1 MEGNLSEKY
10 EESKRIQLL
19 LDGLFFNKMGL
30 SCDVVYLPSIFQ
42 HLVVIN
48 IDLSKMYPSLGG
60 NPDTIEELKKGG
72 FHRDLITSLRYIDVL
87 PMDVYTY
94 PVFSLNKKGF
104 DDLDKIRD
112 DVLKSYEEVKD
123 EISHCL
129 TEVDVEWVPDL
140 DTTYN
145 TFLGRDTMDAI
156 DEYILNLDDD
166 ISLAF
171 KPYLHF
177 MYGQGKCDDMSL
189 PSAYKVIDDINPDV
203 KYMRPE
209 RIKK

>member
-1 MEGNLSEKY
+1 MEDNLSDKY

-19 LDGLFFNKMGL
+19 LDGLFFKKMGL

-42 HLVVIN
+42 HLIVVN

-72 FHRDLITSLRYIDVL
+72 FHRDLATSLRYIDVL
-87 PMDVYTY
+87 PMDVYAY
-94 PVFSLNKKGF
+94 PVFSLDKKGF
-104 DDLDKIRD
+104 DDMDMIRD
-112 DVLKSYEEVKD
+112 GVLKSYEKVKGD
-123 EISHCL
+123 IGHCI

-140 DTTYN
+140 DTI
-145 TFLGRDTMDAI
+145 LGRDTMDAI
-156 DEYILNLDDD
+156 DEYTLNLDDD

-171 KPYLHF
+171 KPYLYF

-189 PSAYKVIDDINPDV
+189 PSAYKMIDDINLDV

-209 RIKK
+209 KIKK

>member
-1 MEGNLSEKY
+1 MEDNLSEKY

-48 IDLSKMYPSLGG
+48 IDLSKLYPSLGG
-60 NPDTIEELKKGG
+60 NPDVIEELKKGT
-72 FHRDLITSLRYIDVL
+72 FHKDLSTSLRYIDVL
-87 PMDVYTY
+87 PMNVYAY
-94 PVFSLNKKGF
+94 PVFSLDKKGF
-104 DDLDKIRD
+104 DDLDKIKNG
-112 DVLKSYEEVKD
+112 VLESYVEVKD
-123 EISHCL
+123 EIGHCM
-129 TEVDVEWVPDL
+129 TDVDVKWIPNL
-140 DTTYN
+140 DTI
-145 TFLGRDTMDAI
+145 LGRETMDAI

-166 ISLAF
+166 ITLAF
-171 KPYLHF
+171 KPYLYF
-177 MYGQGKCDDMSL
+177 MFGQGKCDDMSL
-189 PSAYKVIDDINPDV
+189 PSTYKVIDEINPDV